1 MCGRYALHSHPEV
14 VALQF
19 GLDAAPR
26 FDARYNICPST
37 QILVIRTNGEPKR
50 VADAY
55 RWGLGNKL
63 ANARGETLAQKPAFR
78 NAFRYSRCL
87 VPASGFYEWQT
98 LAGKKQ
104 PWYVRP
110 KDAALFGLAGIT
122 ELWNGVRSV
131 ALITTRPNELM
142 QSIHDRMPVIVL
154 PENYGTWLERGN
166 GNMSELQNLIRP
178 YASERMEA
186 YPVSPRVNTP
196 QNDDAALIERI

>member
-19 GLDAAPR
+19 GLDVAPR

-37 QILVIRTNGEPKR
+37 QILVIRTNSERKR
-50 VADAY
+50 VADTY

-87 VPASGFYEWQT
+87 VPASGFYEWQR

-104 PWYVRP
+104 PWYMRP
-110 KDAALFGLAGIT
+110 TDTAVFGLAGIT

-131 ALITTRPNELM
+131 ALITTRPNQLM
-142 QSIHDRMPVIVL
+142 QSIHHRMPVIVL

-166 GNMSELQNLIRP
+166 GNISELQNLIRP
-178 YASERMEA
+178 YAWERMQA
-186 YPVSPRVNTP
+186 YPVSLRVNAP
-196 QNDDAALIERI
+196 RNDDAALIERI

>member
-19 GLDAAPR
+19 GLDVAPG

-37 QILVIRTNGEPKR
+37 QILVIRTNGERKR
-50 VADAY
+50 VADTY
-55 RWGLGNKL
+55 RWGLGNRL

-104 PWYVRP
+104 PWYMRP
-110 KDAALFGLAGIT
+110 KDAAVFGLAGIT

-131 ALITTRPNELM
+131 ALITTRANQLM

-154 PENYGTWLERGN
+154 PENYGTWLDRGN
-166 GNMSELQNLIRP
+166 GNISELQNLIRP

-186 YPVSPRVNTP
+186 YPVSLRVNTP
-196 QNDDAALIERI
+196 QHDDAALIERI